1 MASTT
6 ALLTGMTGI
15 NTHAR
20 NLDIIGNN
28 VANVS
33 TTAFK
38 SSRMMFS
45 NLFSRTLSEG
55 SVPGDTSGGTNP
67 TQIGYGVRVGGIQRN
82 LNNGTIGAT
91 GDSRDLAIDGNGY
104 FTVQRGTE
112 VLYSRNGA
120 FRPNSANDL
129 VTPDGDTLLGFG
141 VDANYNIS
149 SGSLVPVNIPV
160 GTRTIAEAT
169 TQVRMSGNLDA
180 DGELPVAGS
189 ILTLGGTAGSGLR
202 AIAGAVPPPG
212 AGNVL
217 ETTTR
222 LVDIE
227 DPLLPGSGTPLFSIG
242 QTLELRGAE
251 KGSRTLD
258 TSTFAID
265 AVTTIQD
272 YMNFLNSAL
281 GTQTAIGANPNGSTP
296 GAALDPAT
304 GVITLTGNTGSVN
317 DVKIESTDIRLLDST
332 GALVRSPL
340 IAQKGLS
347 SDGESVRTTFLVYD
361 SLGTSVE
368 VDVSMVL
375 DSRSSNG
382 TSWRYYVESDDA
394 TGVGLA
400 QGTGLIS
407 FDTSGKLITNTP
419 INVNIDRSG
428 TGAAS
433 PLSFTL
439 SLENGEQSIT
449 ALTDVKSQIAATFRD
464 GAPIG
469 TLTSYGVGND
479 GVITGA
485 FTNGLTRT
493 LGQIPLST
501 FSNAEGL
508 VDLGNSL
515 FRVGPNS
522 GPPQVKSAGSLGAGK
537 LVGGALEQSNVDLS
551 QEFINMILTS
561 TGYSASSRVIRTAD
575 ELMQQLLVI
584 GR

>member
-55 SVPGDTSGGTNP
+55 SVPGDTTGGTNP
-67 TQIGYGVRVGGIQRN
+67 TQIGFGVRVGGIQRN

-149 SGSLVPVNIPV
+149 TGSLVPVNIPL

-169 TQVRMSGNLDA
+169 TEVRMSGNLDA

-189 ILTLGGTAGSGLR
+189 VLTLGGTAGSGLR

-281 GTQTAIGANPNGSTP
+281 GTQTAIGVNPNGSTP

-368 VDVSMVL
+368 VDVAMVL

>member
-38 SSRMMFS
+38 SSRMVFS

-55 SVPGDTSGGTNP
+55 SVPGETTGGTNP

-91 GDSRDLAIDGNGY
+91 GDARDLAIDGNGY

-112 VLYSRNGA
+112 ILYSRNGA
-120 FRPNSANDL
+120 FRPNSASDL

-149 SGSLVPVNIPV
+149 TGALVPVNIPL

-189 ILTLGGTAGSGLR
+189 VVTLGGTPGSGLR
-202 AIAGAVPPPG
+202 AIAGAAPPPG

-217 ETTTR
+217 EATTR

-265 AVTTIQD
+265 GASTLQD

-281 GTQTAIGANPNGSTP
+281 GTQTGIGANPNGSIP
-296 GAALDPAT
+296 GAALDPVT
-304 GVITLTGNTGSVN
+304 GIISLTGNTGSVN

-332 GALVRSPL
+332 GALVRSPM
-340 IAQKGLS
+340 IAQKGLA

-368 VDVSMVL
+368 VDVAMVL

-449 ALTDVKSQIAATFRD
+449 ALTDVKSQIAATYRD

-522 GPPQVKSAGSLGAGK
+522 GPPQVKSPGSLGAGK